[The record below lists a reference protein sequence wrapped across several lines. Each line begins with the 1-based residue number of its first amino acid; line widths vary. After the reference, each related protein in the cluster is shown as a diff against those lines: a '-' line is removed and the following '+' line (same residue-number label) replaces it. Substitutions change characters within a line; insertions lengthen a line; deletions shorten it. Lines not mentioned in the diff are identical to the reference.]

1 MTHPL
6 SHASRFPL
14 FKGISHSK
22 IFWSPTPLKFTLR
35 ESLCFQNGQ
44 KRIKNK
50 LSNSS
55 WRGSVDMGKRF
66 QILFILSSVPP
77 PLLRQSLAMQS
88 PASPT
93 LLKWWYNRQVSP
105 SQARINSLYPW
116 PVFMAQLW
124 TCYLHFLHC
133 WWICFSSYLVFL
145 LKLYSS
151 GNWRVD
157 KRVFPAW
164 KRNVGLI
171 EYFNCSTNESWVK
184 GLTIT

>member
-1 MTHPL
+1 MHPDSRSLKASVTVKSSGPPPPL
-6 SHASRFPL
+6 SLLWENHSVFRMDRKESKTSWATAADVAVLIWASVSKYYL
-14 FKGISHSK
+14 FFLVS
-22 IFWSPTPLKFTLR
+22 
-35 ESLCFQNGQ
+35 
-44 KRIKNK
+44 
-50 LSNSS
+50 
-55 WRGSVDMGKRF
+55 
-66 QILFILSSVPP
+66 PP